1 MSQFDVYENPNP
13 KARGAYPFVVALQS
27 DQAGIANT
35 CVVAPTVPFSASRG
49 AVGRLTPIVEVKGV
63 RHVLQVPQLASLNA
77 RDLKRSFEN
86 VRAFR
91 SEIILALDYLF
102 VGF

>member
-1 MSQFDVYENPNP
+1 
-13 KARGAYPFVVALQS
+13 
-27 DQAGIANT
+27 
-35 CVVAPTVPFSASRG
+35 
-49 AVGRLTPIVEVKGV
+49 VGRLTPIVEVKGV